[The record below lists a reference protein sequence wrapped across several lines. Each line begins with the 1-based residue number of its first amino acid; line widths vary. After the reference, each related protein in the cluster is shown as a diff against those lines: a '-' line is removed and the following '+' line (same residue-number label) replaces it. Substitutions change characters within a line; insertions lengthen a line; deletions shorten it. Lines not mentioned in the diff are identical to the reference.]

1 MHFSYLELEGGP
13 GAFGVQLD
21 RRCQGTGKGGGLV
34 LYDLTLAEAAE
45 VESYN
50 VSLHSFQRC

>member
-1 MHFSYLELEGGP
+1 VHFSYLELEGGP

-21 RRCQGTGKGGGLV
+21 RRCQETGKGGGLV
-34 LYDLTLAEAAE
+34 LSGSTLAEAAE

-50 VSLHSFQRC
+50 VSLHSF

>member
-1 MHFSYLELEGGP
+1 VPSVCNWI
-13 GAFGVQLD
+13 GVV
-21 RRCQGTGKGGGLV
+21 KGLVRVGGLV